1 MAEEIGVEGR
11 GATYDSLGAL
21 RDVLQNHLLQMAALV
36 AMEPAVDASADAFR
50 DKKADVFRAMPAADP
65 ARCVRGQY
73 DGYRGIPG
81 VAPDSTTE
89 TFVAVRFDIENW
101 RRAGGAVFLRA
112 GQALAGRG
120 TPVRGLFPGS
130 ARRAIV
136 RGCRMTCAGSRT
148 ERM

>member
-1 MAEEIGVEGR
+1 MDIKFLRFRHEMREPVWNRHYVWCVQITMAEEIGVEGR

-21 RDVLQNHLLQMAALV
+21 RDVVQNHLLQMTALV

-50 DKKADVFRAMPAADP
+50 DKKADVFRSMPAADP

-89 TFVAVRFDIENW
+89 TFVAVRFDIENL
-101 RRAGGAVFLRA
+101 RLGGGAFFVMTWEDA
-112 GQALAGRG
+112 QTQA
-120 TPVRGLFPGS
+120 S
-130 ARRAIV
+130 Q
-136 RGCRMTCAGSRT
+136 
-148 ERM
+148 